1 MISRGYAG
9 LFGGSSS
16 AALANGE
23 DRLKPAHRVTVKV
36 DVELATLAGGHA
48 VAVTVA
54 DAGLGSLAGV
64 DVVVGHVVF
73 FDYYRTSSN
82 PLISLS
88 ISASGAIG
96 SRLPRQ
102 IGQPAENH
110 RTTEHAPSHRRGPR
124 PDRARRLGLDLGRPH
139 RDRRASRGRQVWL
152 GG

>member
-54 DAGLGSLAGV
+54 DAGLGSLAGM
-64 DVVVGHVVF
+64 DIVVGHVVV
-73 FDYYRTSSN
+73 
-82 PLISLS
+82 SLS
-88 ISASGAIG
+88 GDIYKIRTKSAQTRGSGRFI
-96 SRLPRQ
+96 
-102 IGQPAENH
+102 
-110 RTTEHAPSHRRGPR
+110 
-124 PDRARRLGLDLGRPH
+124 
-139 RDRRASRGRQVWL
+139 
-152 GG
+152 